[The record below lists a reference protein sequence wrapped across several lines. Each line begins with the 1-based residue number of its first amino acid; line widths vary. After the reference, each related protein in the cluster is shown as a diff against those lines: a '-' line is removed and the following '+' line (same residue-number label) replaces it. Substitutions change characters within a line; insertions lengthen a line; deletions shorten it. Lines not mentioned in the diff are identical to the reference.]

1 MKLLEIMGQKEY
13 ILCMGGLEIRND
25 WRMDCC
31 RLKMAIKSLVLLL
44 LRIGICFPSLWFLSM
59 TALPTENGRSNT
71 GPVMGIILKRKWQ
84 LPAVSWDLNYHGRSL
99 PCKKAVEIHWDN
111 MGETRW
117 ACTPICSHQCTRWAS
132 SGFLH
137 PPNQST
143 CQLKTIQ

>member
-13 ILCMGGLEIRND
+13 ILCMGGLEIKNG

-31 RLKMAIKSLVLLL
+31 KLKMAIKSLVLLL

-84 LPAVSWDLNYHGRSL
+84 LPAVSWDLSYHGRSL
-99 PCKKAVEIHWDN
+99 LCKMAVEIHWDN
-111 MGETRW
+111 MGESPDGP
-117 ACTPICSHQCTRWAS
+117 ALPFVPINALGEWVKAS
-132 SGFLH
+132 CILQTN
-137 PPNQST
+137 PPAS
-143 CQLKTIQ
+143 